1 MRTSSVKIMRE
12 ICEICGQSQ
21 YMAEHSGFQKLVAE
35 AKKHITEIS
44 PQDAAA
50 KLSSGDAVVVDV
62 RDKDEW
68 DEGHI
73 PGATHMSRGT
83 IELDIEEKVPDPNA
97 MIICH
102 CGGGGR
108 SALAAETL
116 QKMGYKNVH
125 SMAGGL
131 KAWKAAWPGK
141 RPVCR
146 RRHSHHSGERGRLA
160 HSVARLAQH
169 TFASGR
175 YVTTSLGLMSLR
187 LCFFAC
193 ALLNVAQ
200 ITAVF
205 AADLKDNPLAAESVL
220 PYQYPPFDKIKD
232 EHFVPAIEAGMREQ
246 LKEIEPIANN
256 SEKPTFD
263 NTIVALERTGR
274 LLDRAQRTFSNLN
287 ACDTN
292 PTRQKIDKEMAPK
305 LAAHH
310 DEIFLNPKLFAR
322 VQALYEKRDE
332 LGLDPESAY
341 LLERY
346 YKDFVRAGAKLS
358 DSDKEKLK
366 KINAEL
372 AKLQTEFEQ
381 NVLKERN
388 ASSVRR
394 R

>member
-1 MRTSSVKIMRE
+1 ME
-12 ICEICGQSQ
+12 
-21 YMAEHSGFQKLVAE
+21 
-35 AKKHITEIS
+35 
-44 PQDAAA
+44 
-50 KLSSGDAVVVDV
+50 
-62 RDKDEW
+62 
-68 DEGHI
+68 
-73 PGATHMSRGT
+73 SR
-83 IELDIEEKVPDPNA
+83 
-97 MIICH
+97 
-102 CGGGGR
+102 R
-108 SALAAETL
+108 SADDDIVF
-116 QKMGYKNVH
+116 N
-125 SMAGGL
+125 
-131 KAWKAAWPGK
+131 
-141 RPVCR
+141 
-146 RRHSHHSGERGRLA
+146 
-160 HSVARLAQH
+160 SVARLAQH

-175 YVTTSLGLMSLR
+175 YMTTSLHLMSPR
-187 LCFFAC
+187 FCFFAC
-193 ALLNVAQ
+193 ALLQVAQ

-232 EHFVPAIEAGMREQ
+232 EDFVPAIEAGMRNQ
-246 LKEIEPIANN
+246 LKEVEAVAEN
-256 SEKPTFD
+256 SDKPTFD

-274 LLDRAQRTFSNLN
+274 LLDRAERTFSSLN

-322 VQALYEKRDE
+322 VQALYEKRDK

-372 AKLQTEFEQ
+372 ATLQTQFEQ

-388 ASSVRR
+388 ASSVVVDRKEELAGLSDDQMAGVTAAAKAEHKEGKVR
-394 R
+394 HSTAEHHRPAVARLVAESTSA